1 MIQSPIIFVFGS
13 NLDGN
18 HAGGAA
24 RFAHLHHGAVMGV
37 GEGLTGT
44 SYALPTVGKSFTTM
58 TLAKV
63 REHVNTFIRFATS
76 HPELD
81 FKVTR
86 VGCGIAGFT
95 DAQSAPLFLDSP
107 TNCTFDPI
115 WHAQFS
121 LPVWKEDF

>member
-81 FKVTR
+81 SPMRKLPRSSLIPPPTAPSTR
-86 VGCGIAGFT
+86 SGMPS
-95 DAQSAPLFLDSP
+95 SAFPYGKRISNVDCSRTP
-107 TNCTFDPI
+107 HCR
-115 WHAQFS
+115 
-121 LPVWKEDF
+121 